1 MRQKNADEVRKLQ
14 RELQSSQ
21 DTRKNM
27 ADEIKGREAEQAEL
41 RNQLIFQERKTF
53 QNNLAAATERA
64 KKTEIMYLELKLE
77 TGLAVLERAYKDAGQ
92 RVKDFEMEQKK

>member
-41 RNQLIFQERKTF
+41 RNQLSERSLALKRSENTLSTVLFHLFFFIF
-53 QNNLAAATERA
+53 L
-64 KKTEIMYLELKLE
+64 
-77 TGLAVLERAYKDAGQ
+77 
-92 RVKDFEMEQKK
+92 